1 MGLTS
6 YGVVGNSGSETE
18 NFSRLCTFKV
28 LFKSIHSGSL
38 NILTIYSENK
48 NGDTLS
54 MRMQDSVIFKGTL
67 SNAIRLHKSCSPPCF
82 L

>member
-1 MGLTS
+1 VHVGCWGAANPTLLEN
-6 YGVVGNSGSETE
+6 GV
-18 NFSRLCTFKV
+18 KV
-28 LFKSIHSGSL
+28 LFKSLRSGSL